1 MIDVPF
7 LWPHSPFM
15 LLCLMIFQVHGIL
28 RGSRISPLQ
37 RSVSSVFTCGNCN
50 RKKYVGKRSFSL
62 YIYIYISYV
71 YMYIYIYILHYF
83 FFIWGSDSNISNI
96 SAWMIF
102 GDAIQKSQ
110 IRCPVLV
117 SGKLAEQAKW
127 KTMSG
132 YNVISSVIYL

>member
-1 MIDVPF
+1 
-7 LWPHSPFM
+7 
-15 LLCLMIFQVHGIL
+15 
-28 RGSRISPLQ
+28 
-37 RSVSSVFTCGNCN
+37 
-50 RKKYVGKRSFSL
+50 
-62 YIYIYISYV
+62 
-71 YMYIYIYILHYF
+71 
-83 FFIWGSDSNISNI
+83 
-96 SAWMIF
+96 MIF